1 MKAIRSASY
10 NLFVLSLLLFVGS
23 LTASA
28 QSESTSVALT
38 QQLDS
43 IESRLVES
51 ESREKQILE
60 NQAKIL
66 DELHKLRFL
75 VRRS

>member
-1 MKAIRSASY
+1 MKAIRSASF
-10 NLFVLSLLLFVGS
+10 NLLVLSLLLFAGS